1 MITPEGVEVLT
12 AAPGWVLPTKKADV
26 IEAEKAMNGNGGT
39 GGGKKKQKGRR

>member
-26 IEAEKAMNGNGGT
+26 IEAET